1 MSAIFDK
8 LTLNTFSIF
17 PLKGS
22 IACNSLFRA
31 CFAEPPALSPSTIN
45 NSVPSIFLLEQ
56 STNFP
61 GSLCRSLNDFLSIS
75 LILVKSVLSKD
86 LSIRFSIKVFVIFL
100 FELSHNKNS
109 F

>member
-8 LTLNTFSIF
+8 LTLKTFNIL
-17 PLKGS
+17 PLRGS

-31 CFAEPPALSPSTIN
+31 CLADPPALSPSTIN

-61 GSLCRSLNDFLSIS
+61 GSLLRSLNDFLSNS
-75 LILVKSVLSKD
+75 CILVKSVLSKD
-86 LSIRFSIKVFVIFL
+86 LSIKVSISVLVIFL